1 LFVVATAGHVDHGKS
16 TLVRSLTGMEPDRW
30 AEEHRRGMTLD
41 LGFVWTTLPTG
52 PEMAFVDVPGHERFV
67 PTMLAGVGPV
77 PAAMVVVGADSG
89 WQEQTTEHVAILDA
103 LGVRYGVLAV
113 TRSDLA
119 DPQPALAYARERLA
133 RTSLGTVEAVPVS
146 AVTGTGMA
154 ELRAALERL
163 AAFLPPPDLEC
174 RVRLFIDRAFKI
186 KGSGTVVTGTLG
198 AGQLAVGETVE
209 IFPGGRTARIREL
222 QSLGQSHP
230 AVPAIARVAVNLRG
244 VSVGEVSRGG
254 ALLSPAAWVLTQEF
268 DARLDSLDPADIPG
282 DLVFHLG
289 SAAVPCRIRPLGED
303 TGRIRTAYPL
313 PLQPGD
319 RGVLRDPSRHLIAG
333 AGILDIDP
341 PSLRRRG
348 AARRRGAELATVADR
363 PDLRAEI
370 ARRGAVTPTRLQ
382 ALGVLGQ
389 GEPLPEDVLKVG
401 DFLVDPAA
409 WERWRSQLDIA
420 VTEHRR
426 SHPLEVGVSAEAA
439 RAALEVPDLT
449 LLDALVAAAG
459 GRLAT
464 ARGRI
469 FHPGSGPAFS
479 PDVQASLDKVAARLA
494 AHHFDAPD
502 AAELEILG
510 LTNKVLAAASGLGL
524 FLRLPGD
531 ILLNPE
537 AVDEAYEL
545 LARLPQSFTIADA
558 RQALGV
564 TRRIALPLLEHLD
577 SLGLTLR
584 VDSARRQVC
593 GR

>member
-16 TLVRSLTGMEPDRW
+16 TLVRALTGMEPDRW

-41 LGFVWTTLPTG
+41 LGFVWTVLPSG
-52 PEMAFVDVPGHERFV
+52 SEMAFVDVPGHEKFV

-119 DPQPALAYARERLA
+119 DPRPALAYARERLA
-133 RTSLGTVEAVPVS
+133 RTSLGTVEAVSVS

-163 AAFLPPPDLEC
+163 AASLPPPDLES
-174 RVRLFIDRAFKI
+174 RVRLFIDRAFTI

-198 AGQLAVGETVE
+198 AGRLAAGDTVE
-209 IFPGGRTARIREL
+209 IFPSGRTARIREL
-222 QSLGQSHP
+222 QSLRRSHP

-268 DARLDSLDPADIPG
+268 DARLDCLDPADIPG

-303 TGRIRTAYPL
+303 TGRVRTAYPL

-319 RGVLRDPSRHLIAG
+319 RGVLREPSRRLVAG
-333 AGILDIDP
+333 LHVLDIDP

-348 AARRRGAELATVADR
+348 AARRRGAELATVSDR

-370 ARRGAVTPTRLQ
+370 ARRGAVTAARLV
-382 ALGVLGQ
+382 ALGVLGR
-389 GEPLPEDVLKVG
+389 GEPLPDDVLKVG

-420 VTEHRR
+420 VEEHHR
-426 SHPLEVGVSAEAA
+426 SRPLEAGVSAEAA
-439 RAALEVPDLT
+439 RQALEVPDLT
-449 LLDALVAAAG
+449 LMDALVTAAE
-459 GRLAT
+459 GRLAA

-469 FHPGSGPAFS
+469 FRPGSGPAFS
-479 PDVQASLDKVAARLA
+479 HDVQASLDKVAARLD
-494 AHHFDAPD
+494 AHHFGAPD
-502 AAELEILG
+502 APELEMLG
-510 LTNKVLAAASGLGL
+510 LTNKILAAASRLGL

-531 ILLNPE
+531 ILLNPV
-537 AVDEAYEL
+537 AVDEACEL
-545 LARLPQSFTIADA
+545 LARLPQPFTIADA

-577 SLGLTLR
+577 SLGRTVR

-593 GR
+593 GS

>member
-16 TLVRSLTGMEPDRW
+16 TLVRALTGMEPDRW

-41 LGFVWTTLPTG
+41 LGFVWTTLPSG
-52 PEMAFVDVPGHERFV
+52 SEMAFVDVPGHERFV

-77 PAAMVVVGADSG
+77 PAAMVVVAADSG

-119 DPQPALAYARERLA
+119 DPQSALAYARERLA
-133 RTSLGTVEAVPVS
+133 HTSLGTVEAVPVS

-154 ELRAALERL
+154 ELRTALERL
-163 AAFLPPPDLEC
+163 ATFLPPPDLDS

-198 AGQLAVGETVE
+198 AGRLAVGDTVE
-209 IFPGGRTARIREL
+209 IFPSGRTARIREL
-222 QSLGQSHP
+222 QSLSESHA

-244 VSVGEVSRGG
+244 VSVEEVNRGG
-254 ALLSPAAWVLTQEF
+254 ALLSPAAWVLTQDF

-303 TGRIRTAYPL
+303 TGRVRTAYPL

-319 RGVLRDPSRHLIAG
+319 RGVLREPSRHLVVG
-333 AGILDIDP
+333 VHILDIDP

-348 AARRRGAELATVADR
+348 ASRRRGEELATVFDR

-370 ARRGAVTPTRLQ
+370 ARRGAVTPTRLV
-382 ALGVLGQ
+382 ALGVLDRE
-389 GEPLPEDVLKVG
+389 EPLPEDVLKVG

-409 WERWRSQLDIA
+409 WDRWRSQLDIA
-420 VTEHRR
+420 VEEHHR
-426 SHPLEVGVSAEAA
+426 SHP
-439 RAALEVPDLT
+439 RAALEVPDMT
-449 LLDALVAAAG
+449 LMDALVAAAG

-469 FHPGSGPAFS
+469 FRPGSGPAFS
-479 PDVQASLDKVAARLA
+479 PDVQASLDKVAARLDA
-494 AHHFDAPD
+494 NLFDAPD
-502 AAELEILG
+502 APELEMLG

-531 ILLNPE
+531 ILLNPV

-545 LARLPQSFTIADA
+545 LARLPQPFTIADA
-558 RQALGV
+558 RQSLGV

-584 VDSARRQVC
+584 VDSARRQIC
-593 GR
+593 S